1 MLTQS
6 QKEKLHPFTLHP
18 KFGWLL
24 IDAMIAWE
32 TAIPKQGGYGINHW
46 FFTECK
52 AEDLHYYQF
61 DNSDEK
67 CCCLIGAAIVNK
79 SSDDCKSVSNAAEK
93 YFNLQYEEVIAL
105 IRGFD
110 FDSPNYYNDSE
121 GYIFANQ
128 VAKIIFN
135 ENGQG

>member
-6 QKEKLHPFTLHP
+6 QKEKLRPFTLHP

-24 IDAMIAWE
+24 IDAMITWK
-32 TAIPKQGGYGINHW
+32 TAIPNQGGYGINHW
-46 FFTECK
+46 FFTEYK

-67 CCCLIGAAIVNK
+67 CCLIGAAIVNK
-79 SSDDCKSVSNAAEK
+79 SSNDCKSVSNAAEK
-93 YFNLQYEEVIAL
+93 YFTLQYEEVRAL
-105 IRGFD
+105 ISGFD
-110 FDSPNYYNDSE
+110 FDSSNYYSDSE

-128 VAKIIFN
+128 VAKIIFH
-135 ENGQG
+135 ESE